1 MALRFYNTLTQQV
14 ETFTPLHDN
23 VVKMYTCGPTV
34 YNYVHIGNL
43 RTFTFQDILRRWLQA
58 RGYKL
63 DHVMNITDIEDK
75 IIRHANAASQTIFE
89 YTKKYTEAFLED
101 TATLRLQRPERI
113 VKATDCI
120 DDMVTAIQKLE
131 KNGYT
136 YLSDGSVY
144 YRISKFPEYGKLS
157 HNEIGRAHV

>member
-1 MALRFYNTLTQQV
+1 MTQQV
-14 ETFTPLHDN
+14 ENFAPLHDN
-23 VVKMYTCGPTV
+23 VVRMYTCGPTV

-58 RGYKL
+58 RGYQL

-75 IIRHANAASQTIFE
+75 IIRHAAEAHQTIYE

-101 TATLRLQRPERI
+101 IDTLRLQRPERL

-120 DDMVTAIQKLE
+120 DDSMAAAVEKLE
-131 KNGYT
+131 EKGYT
-136 YLSDGSVY
+136 YTSDGSVY
-144 YRISKFPEYGKLS
+144 YRISEVP
-157 HNEIGRAHV
+157 